1 MSGKLMPASFIGLA
15 LPTFLLLLPGSGIAQ
30 TYKFFPIDASC
41 SDCGTV
47 VETDAEGIN
56 AAGDIVGGYVDAE
69 GNQHGYVPSRG
80 RFIKFDVPGKLANA
94 DGFLPTFVRG
104 INSAGDLVGNY
115 WAPVRPE
122 APEDSPLY
130 CPSEGS
136 PACFKAFV
144 YSHGKF
150 SMVVFPGHPGAVAQR
165 ITPNGNIYG
174 CLHDF
179 DTQASMFGAA
189 WKKDGATSL
198 EANGGELIDPSQSVP
213 FSMNDGAT
221 PDGHTVVGYWVDVNA
236 GLEHG
241 YVVHN
246 GVFQSYD
253 VPNTVA
259 TDIWDI
265 NAGGTFVGVYLSAD
279 GGIHSYVQLPGGSYP
294 ITADPPD
301 AVLAVGN
308 GINSG
313 GAIVGQYL
321 DSNYNVRGFLAAPQS
336 TN

>member
-1 MSGKLMPASFIGLA
+1 MSGKLMPPSFIGLA

-56 AAGDIVGGYVDAE
+56 AAGDVVGGFVDAE
-69 GNQHGYVPSRG
+69 GKQHGYVLSRG
-80 RFIKFDVPGKLANA
+80 KFMKFDVPGKLANV
-94 DGFLPTFVRG
+94 DGFLPTLVRG
-104 INSAGDLVGNY
+104 IDSAGDLVGDY
-115 WAPVRPE
+115 RAPVNPDL
-122 APEDSPLY
+122 PEDSPLY
-130 CPSEGS
+130 CPYKS
-136 PACFKAFV
+136 PACIKGFL

-150 SMVVFPGHPGAVAQR
+150 STVVFPGHPGAVAQR
-165 ITPNGNIYG
+165 ITPDGNIYG

-179 DTQASMFGAA
+179 DTEASMFGAT

-198 EANGGELIDPSQSVP
+198 EAGGGELNDPTASVP
-213 FSMNDGAT
+213 FSMNNGAT
-221 PDGHTVVGYWVDVNA
+221 PDGHTVVGYWVDTESGN
-236 GLEHG
+236 EHG

-246 GVFQSYD
+246 GIFQSYD
-253 VPNTVA
+253 VPSALA

-301 AVLAVGN
+301 AVAAVAN
-308 GINSG
+308 GINPG
-313 GAIVGQYL
+313 GVIVGQYL
-321 DSNYNVRGFLAAPQS
+321 DSNYNLHGFLAVPKD